1 MPKKDRRK
9 SLQRRPVENFC
20 KKSAGELLNTKTFND
35 FLAGQDC
42 ISNICQ
48 NFPVSGRFQQM
59 DINHSAFSGS
69 GYAPILTKDFN
80 NDFAILR
87 IKADF

>member
-1 MPKKDRRK
+1 M
-9 SLQRRPVENFC
+9 
-20 KKSAGELLNTKTFND
+20 NTKTFND

-42 ISNICQ
+42 ISNTCQ
-48 NFPVSGRFQQM
+48 NFPVSGRIQQM

-80 NDFAILR
+80 NDFVILR
-87 IKADF
+87 IKQILKLSKGYLTQLKLPRAIKINKK